1 MRVCVV
7 GGGISGLAAA
17 YRLKQRGADVELFEG
32 AQRVGGLLGTE
43 RFDGYVMETGADSIL
58 SEKPWALSLA
68 EELGLGG
75 EIIRTQPG
83 PRGAYI
89 VHRGKLAR
97 IPEGFSLMAPTSFTA
112 MARSPLMTWR
122 GKLRMAADLVLPRR
136 EVEDESLESY
146 VVRRLG
152 RETFERLAQPL
163 VSGIYGAR
171 PDKLS
176 LRATMPRFLD
186 MEREH
191 GSVIRG
197 LRARLSVE
205 RAKQGGSKSGTAGAR
220 YGLFAAF
227 RGGMQTLIDGLSA
240 SLGSALHTG
249 HMVTAVGRDADG
261 YTVEVRG
268 SQHGYDAL
276 VIALPAHI
284 AGQVLYG
291 LDAPLSQKLFEI
303 EYASAATVTFAF
315 DRAAIQ
321 HDLDA
326 YGFVVPAAEARDI
339 IASTWASVKYAGRA
353 PDGKVLIRVFLGGH
367 TGQHLLAESDASLVA
382 IAMRE
387 LSALIGVGAA
397 PDWSRVVRYP
407 RAMPQYH
414 VGHFERVAVID
425 ALAQKHPRFALAGN
439 AYRGVGIPDA
449 VKSANDAVE
458 RILGPAHRASLGPGS
473 G

>member
-7 GGGISGLAAA
+7 GGGISGLSAA

-32 AQRVGGLLGTE
+32 AERVGGLLGTQ

-58 SEKPWALSLA
+58 SEKPWALALA
-68 EELGLGG
+68 EELGLGS
-75 EIIRTQPG
+75 EIIKTQPG

-89 VHRGKLAR
+89 VHQGKLAR

-163 VSGIYGAR
+163 VSGIYGAH

-186 MEREH
+186 MERDH
-191 GSVIRG
+191 GSIIRG
-197 LRARLSVE
+197 LRARLSKE
-205 RAKQGGSKSGTAGAR
+205 GASKEGTAGAR

-227 RGGMQTLIDGLSA
+227 RGGMQTLIDALRE
-240 SLGSALHTG
+240 SLGSVVHTG

-268 SQHGYDAL
+268 AQHGYDAL
-276 VIALPAHI
+276 LIALPAHI
-284 AGQVLYG
+284 AGQILYG
-291 LDAPLSQKLFEI
+291 LDASLAHKLFEI

-315 DRAAIQ
+315 DRTAIK
-321 HDLDA
+321 HALDA
-326 YGFVVPAAEARDI
+326 YGFVVPAAEQREI

-353 PDGKVLIRVFLGGH
+353 PEDKVLIRVFMGGH

-382 IAMRE
+382 IGMRE
-387 LSALIGVGAA
+387 LSQLVGVAGA

-414 VGHFERVAVID
+414 VGHFARVAVIE
-425 ALAQKHPRFALAGN
+425 ALAQKYPRFALAGN

-458 RILGPAHRASLGPGS
+458 RIWSSR
-473 G
+473 

>member
-7 GGGISGLAAA
+7 GGGITGLSAA

-32 AQRVGGLLGTE
+32 AERVGGLLGTE
-43 RFDGYVMETGADSIL
+43 RFDGYVMETGPDSIL
-58 SEKPWALSLA
+58 SEKPWALALA

-75 EIIRTQPG
+75 EIIKTQPG

-89 VHRGKLAR
+89 VYEGKLAR

-112 MARSPLMTWR
+112 MARSPLMTWH

-163 VSGIYGAR
+163 VSGIYGAH

-186 MEREH
+186 MERDH
-191 GSVIRG
+191 GSIIRG
-197 LRARLSVE
+197 LRARLSKE
-205 RAKQGGSKSGTAGAR
+205 GARKQGTAGAR

-227 RGGMQTLIDGLSA
+227 RGGMQTLIDALREA
-240 SLGSALHTG
+240 LGSVVHTG

-261 YTVEVRG
+261 FTVEVRG
-268 SQHGYDAL
+268 AQHGYDAL
-276 VIALPAHI
+276 LIALPAHV

-291 LDAPLSQKLFEI
+291 LDAPLAHKLFEI

-315 DRAAIQ
+315 DRAAIK
-321 HDLDA
+321 HALDA
-326 YGFVVPAAEARDI
+326 YGFVVPAREGRQI

-353 PDGKVLIRVFLGGH
+353 PDDKVLLRVFIGGH

-382 IAMRE
+382 IALRE
-387 LSALIGVGAA
+387 LSELVGVAAA
-397 PDWSRVVRYP
+397 PDFSRVVRYP

-414 VGHFERVAVID
+414 VGHFARVAAIE
-425 ALAQKHPRFALAGN
+425 ALAQKYPGFALAGN

-458 RILGPAHRASLGPGS
+458 RILSSR
-473 G
+473 

>member
-7 GGGISGLAAA
+7 GGGITGLSAA
-17 YRLKQRGADVELFEG
+17 YRLKQRGCDVELFEG
-32 AQRVGGLLGTE
+32 AQRVGGILGTE
-43 RFDGYVMETGADSIL
+43 RFDGYVMETGPDSIL
-58 SEKPWALSLA
+58 SEKPWALALA
-68 EELGLGG
+68 EELGLGD
-75 EIIRTQPG
+75 EIIKTQPG

-89 VHRGKLAR
+89 VHAGKLAR
-97 IPEGFSLMAPTSFTA
+97 IPDGFSLMAPTSFTA
-112 MARSPLMTWR
+112 MALSPLMSWR

-136 EVEDESLESY
+136 EVEDESLQSY

-163 VSGIYGAR
+163 VSGIYGAQ

-186 MEREH
+186 MERDH

-197 LRARLSVE
+197 LRARLSKESGNKV
-205 RAKQGGSKSGTAGAR
+205 GTAGAR

-227 RGGMQTLIDGLSA
+227 RGGMQTLVDALRND
-240 SLGSALHTG
+240 LGSVVHTG
-249 HMVTAVGRDADG
+249 HMVTAVAREPDG

-268 SQHGYDAL
+268 AQHGYDAL
-276 VIALPAHI
+276 LIALPAHV

-291 LDAPLSQKLFEI
+291 LDASLAHKLFEI

-315 DRAAIQ
+315 DRSAIK
-321 HDLDA
+321 HSLDA
-326 YGFVVPAAEARDI
+326 YGFVVPAAEGREI

-353 PDGKVLIRVFLGGH
+353 PDGKVLIRVFIGGH
-367 TGQHLLAESDASLVA
+367 TGQHLLAESDAQLVA
-382 IAMRE
+382 IGMRE
-387 LSALIGVGAA
+387 LSQLMTIAGA

-414 VGHFERVAVID
+414 VGHFARVAVIE
-425 ALAQKHPRFALAGN
+425 ALAQKYPRFALAGN

-458 RILGPAHRASLGPGS
+458 RILASR
-473 G
+473 